1 MVFDSIQISLPPNIK
16 IKEFY
21 NVESFET
28 TDSKMVVKKLKSTNS
43 LGFVVSLDEI
53 IKEKHVEKRIVV
65 DFVSGE
71 KISYSRLFIANIYR
85 PELSV
90 VEKPNIVVLE
100 DNSNPRDLVNLS
112 LRISGFGRIE
122 VMTEISI
129 GGRFEPNLEP
139 LYRETTRRV
148 MSSLKSKEVHAN
160 RKENIHINPTYLQE
174 TAKDFID
181 RIRKGELSL
190 DLEREDIEDFKTWI
204 SNEANY
210 AKISELVSEQLES
223 ILIDS
228 LLYYFDRYP
237 TDGVELFGGKPAIIL
252 QSAIQNLNIR
262 FRYRDSLH
270 NEYEPVQIGMPV
282 QDSRSNKKV
291 GVKVP
296 INIKWIQEQLNPL
309 GEGVRC

>member
-1 MVFDSIQISLPPNIK
+1 
-16 IKEFY
+16 
-21 NVESFET
+21 
-28 TDSKMVVKKLKSTNS
+28 
-43 LGFVVSLDEI
+43 
-53 IKEKHVEKRIVV
+53 
-65 DFVSGE
+65 
-71 KISYSRLFIANIYR
+71 LFIANIYR

-90 VEKPNIVVLE
+90 AEKPDIVVLE

-122 VMTEISI
+122 VMTEINI
-129 GGRFEPNLEP
+129 RGRFEPNLEP
-139 LYRETTRRV
+139 LYRETTRRIV
-148 MSSLKSKEVHAN
+148 SSLKSKEVHVN
-160 RKENIHINPTYLQE
+160 KKENIRINPTYLQE
-174 TAKDFID
+174 TTKDFID

-210 AKISELVSEQLES
+210 AKISALVSEQLES

-270 NEYEPVQIGMPV
+270 NEYEPLQVDIPV
-282 QDSRSNKKV
+282 QDSRSNK
-291 GVKVP
+291 KVP
-296 INIKWIQEQLNPL
+296 INIKWIQEQSNPI